1 MQSLTNQITSNLKD
15 HMDFTQHSNKNL
27 EERVLEAEE
36 KVGQL
41 EKQIQNNVNE
51 TKKLVLNV
59 VRVLLDSY

>member
-51 TKKLVLNV
+51 TKKLVLNI